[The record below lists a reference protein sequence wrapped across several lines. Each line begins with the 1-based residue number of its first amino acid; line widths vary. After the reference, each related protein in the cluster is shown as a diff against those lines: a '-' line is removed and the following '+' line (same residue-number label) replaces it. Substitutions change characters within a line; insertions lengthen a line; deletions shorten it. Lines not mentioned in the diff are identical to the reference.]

1 MINRLILWSI
11 THHLAVVVGALVLF
25 LAGLNIVSKLPLDV
39 FPNFAPPQVVIQT
52 EAPGLAPEEVE
63 SLVTLPLESSLN
75 GTPGV
80 VDIRSSS
87 AIGLSVLTVIFEGQ
101 TDVYRARQLVAEKV
115 QQVAPRLPQGVNPPL
130 LSPISNP
137 VGDVVK
143 YAFTLDNTVPL
154 PQRTTLLDVAT
165 IANWQIRNRLL
176 SIPGVTRVLVLGGGE
191 RQYQILVH
199 PHKLKQFN
207 VTLAQVTEAAKGANL
222 NVPGGFLL
230 TPDRER
236 LVRGMGRTHSAI
248 DLGNSV
254 VVSRPGGIPVRLSD
268 VADIKIGSGVKRGD
282 GSFAGQDAV
291 IVTVTRSPFTDTPSV
306 TRAVEAAMTDIKK
319 TLPKDVKV
327 VTTFRQED
335 FIQKSVENVVEALR
349 DGAIIVSIIV
359 ILFLGNW
366 RTVAITLTALPLSIV
381 LGLVVL
387 NWFGVGLNTM
397 TLGGLAIALGGII
410 DDAIIDA
417 ENVYRRLREN
427 NALGEAALPA
437 ANVVFDA
444 SVQIRSSVVL
454 ATIIV
459 CIVVAPIFTLS
470 GVEGRIFTP
479 LGMAYILS
487 TMASLLVALTVTPAL
502 CYLLLANR
510 PLPEEET
517 WLVRQLKTAY
527 KPVLSFS
534 MKTPSLILLI
544 STAALIASLA
554 LVPFLGNTFLPEF
567 QERSLVIALNQL
579 PGASLASTQEI
590 GKAIE
595 VALLKHPEIETAQFR
610 AGRAFGDD
618 DAGVVTFGELDLQIA
633 EKNVNRAKVLDIIR
647 DELGRYPGV
656 VAIVGGFISNRIDE
670 TISGTRAAL
679 AIKVFGPDLN
689 ILRAQAQEISSAIV
703 KVPGIVDLQ
712 VEPQVP
718 VPQISVLFNREK
730 ASRYGLTVGSL
741 AETVET
747 ALNGRTVSQVLKDQR
762 LFNLVVWLTP
772 SARNNVET
780 IGQLLIDTPVG
791 TKIPLSAIA
800 SLTEDEGP
808 NTINRQHVSRRIVV
822 SANTA
827 DRDIGSVVAD
837 VKKEI
842 SEHVALPTGYYVSYG
857 GQFEA
862 QQRASQELMIFGAV
876 ALLAVAFLVHLAVES
891 IRSTILVLA
900 NLPLA
905 LIGGI
910 LAAFLGGGVLS
921 VASLIGF
928 ITLFGVACRNGI
940 ILVTTYNQMT
950 ASGTEFETAIHEG
963 SLERLSP
970 VLMTALTA
978 ALAMVPLMIG
988 SGAGKEILQPLAIVV
1003 FGGLFSSTALTLVV
1017 IPALFTLFGDR
1028 SVANTEHKRN
1038 YATEAVGVDS

>member
-11 THHLAVVVGALVLF
+11 THHLAVVVGSLVLF
-25 LAGLNIVSKLPLDV
+25 LTGLNIVSKLPLDV

-101 TDVYRARQLVAEKV
+101 TDLYRARQLVAEKV

-335 FIQKSVENVVEALR
+335 FIQKSVDNVVEALR

-427 NALGEAALPA
+427 NALGAAAQPA

-510 PLPEEET
+510 RLPEEET

-534 MKTPSLILLI
+534 MRTPSLILLI

-554 LVPFLGNTFLPEF
+554 LIPFLGNTFLPEF

-647 DELGRYPGV
+647 DELERYPGV

-670 TISGTRAAL
+670 TLSGTRAAL

-689 ILRAQAQEISSAIV
+689 ILRAKAQEISSAIV

-730 ASRYGLTVGSL
+730 ASRYGLTVGAL

-747 ALNGRTVSQVLKDQR
+747 ALNGRAVSQVLEDQR

-780 IGQLLIDTPVG
+780 IGELLIDTPVG

-800 SLTEDEGP
+800 TLTENEGP

-910 LAAFLGGGVLS
+910 LAVFLGGGVLS

-950 ASGTEFETAIHEG
+950 AGGTEFETGIREG

-1028 SVANTEHKRN
+1028 SVANREHKRN

>member
-11 THHLAVVVGALVLF
+11 THHLAVVVGSLVLF

-327 VTTFRQED
+327 ATTFRQED

-427 NALGEAALPA
+427 NALGAAALPA

-479 LGMAYILS
+479 LGLAYILS

-510 PLPEEET
+510 RLPEEET

-554 LVPFLGNTFLPEF
+554 LIPFLGNTFLPEF

-670 TISGTRAAL
+670 TLSGTRAAL

-689 ILRAQAQEISSAIV
+689 ILRAKAQEISSAIV

-730 ASRYGLTVGSL
+730 ASRYGLTVGAL

-747 ALNGRTVSQVLKDQR
+747 ALNGRAVSQVLEDQR

-772 SARNNVET
+772 TARNNVET
-780 IGQLLIDTPVG
+780 IGELLIDTPVG

-800 SLTEDEGP
+800 TLTENEGP

-837 VKKEI
+837 AKKEI

-910 LAAFLGGGVLS
+910 LAVFLGGGVLS

-950 ASGTEFETAIHEG
+950 ASGTEFETAIREG

-1017 IPALFTLFGDR
+1017 IPALFALFGDR
-1028 SVANTEHKRN
+1028 SVANREHKRN